1 MKRYLHLNPFMLT
14 NSGTPF
20 PECKRIIKKQRDKR
34 EINLYLQI
42 NNLIPLEK
50 VTQNRYESTSEIS
63 YACMIKES
71 DKLFAVIC
79 KSEPV

>member
-14 NSGTPF
+14 ISGTTF
-20 PECKRIIKKQRDKR
+20 PECKRIIMLRNKR

-50 VTQNRYESTSEIS
+50 VT
-63 YACMIKES
+63 
-71 DKLFAVIC
+71 
-79 KSEPV
+79 

>member
-14 NSGTPF
+14 ISGTTF

-42 NNLIPLEK
+42 NNFIPLEK
-50 VTQNRYESTSEIS
+50 VT
-63 YACMIKES
+63 
-71 DKLFAVIC
+71 
-79 KSEPV
+79 

>member
-14 NSGTPF
+14 ISGTPF

-42 NNLIPLEK
+42 NNFIPLEK
-50 VTQNRYESTSEIS
+50 VT
-63 YACMIKES
+63 
-71 DKLFAVIC
+71 
-79 KSEPV
+79 